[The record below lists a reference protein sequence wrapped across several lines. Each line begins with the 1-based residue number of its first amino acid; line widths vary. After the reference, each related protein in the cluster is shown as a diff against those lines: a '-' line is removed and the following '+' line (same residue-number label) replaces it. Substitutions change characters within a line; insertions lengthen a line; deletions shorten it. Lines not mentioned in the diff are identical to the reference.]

1 MDYKYKVKKAIKN
14 LGEEISKDKLNIL
27 KEDDMKCILFSLLR
41 GQIDDMSTLN
51 IKDQSK
57 NKIILR
63 TKTSVIHS
71 EVGFGDGRETIDLV
85 LFKPEEEIEYFTKK
99 TGNGIARCKRDDP
112 KIEIVLPLLSNAV
125 LCAMASTPRAN
136 PLTIVY
142 PSFTRFFTAIFTC
155 SVVQ

>member
-85 LFKPEEEIEYFTKK
+85 
-99 TGNGIARCKRDDP
+99 
-112 KIEIVLPLLSNAV
+112 
-125 LCAMASTPRAN
+125 
-136 PLTIVY
+136 
-142 PSFTRFFTAIFTC
+142 
-155 SVVQ
+155 